1 MPAHVHAGGAKRRA
15 HTLLSTSLTHP
26 WKPLRPMSADTPRSP
41 RSTLYYPPSSPCPHR
56 PERSPPFV
64 PSPLPPP
71 RPAPR
76 RMPDSGPLRPFESP
90 FPLCPSST
98 RPPLFPPSYSSSG
111 PLDVLTVTDPT
122 LPPPPPPH
130 RTEWGGSRVEGEH
143 RRGRRDERSR
153 TGERARPSTEM
164 KRENRPQ

>member
-26 WKPLRPMSADTPRSP
+26 WKPLRPMSADTPQSP
-41 RSTLYYPPSSPCPHR
+41 RSTLYYPPRRPALIVRKGPCRSSFPHL
-56 PERSPPFV
+56 F
-64 PSPLPPP
+64 P

-90 FPLCPSST
+90 FPLYPSPV

-122 LPPPPPPH
+122 LPPPPPPPH
-130 RTEWGGSRVEGEH
+130 RTEWGGSRVEGER

-153 TGERARPSTEM
+153 NG
-164 KRENRPQ
+164 RESESQVRR